1 MQKED
6 VAILIPSLNPR
17 KNIIEIVRKLK
28 ESKFNT
34 IFLID
39 DGSKEDSKK
48 NFRIVEEEFDV
59 NIIVHK
65 INKGKGA
72 SLKDGIKYIQ
82 ENTNLKGIVTM
93 DSDGQHLIKDV
104 EKVVDKMNEN
114 SVVLG
119 VRDFDKDGIPFRN
132 KFGNKFSSWYLKVV
146 AGKSISDT
154 QTGLRG
160 IPRKYFDMSVKTEGN
175 RYEYE
180 MNVLMEWCK
189 DKNCKIEAVPIETV
203 YEKNNVSYFNP
214 ILDSIRIYKDF
225 FKNII
230 SSIICAVLDI
240 VLFWLIL
247 DVFGLMNVFWS
258 NTVARIISG
267 FFDFTINKFWV
278 FKNGRNQEGKK
289 EFIKYGILFI
299 VQMFINSAIVD
310 LLSKVFF
317 NFIILIKIIVNTVIY
332 FANYFIKKRFIFN

>member
-1 MQKED
+1 MLKED

-17 KNIIEIVRKLK
+17 ENIIDIVRELK
-28 ESKFNT
+28 EAKFNN
-34 IFLID
+34 IFFVD
-39 DGSKEDSKK
+39 DGSKENSKK
-48 NFRIVEEEFDV
+48 NFRIVEEKFGV
-59 NIIVHK
+59 KTIVHE
-65 INKGKGA
+65 INKGKGT

-82 ENTNLKGIVTM
+82 ENTKLKGIVTM

-104 EKVVDKMNEN
+104 EKVVDKMDEEAI
-114 SVVLG
+114 VFG
-119 VRDFDKDGIPFRN
+119 VRDFDKEGVPFRS
-132 KFGNKFSSWYLKVV
+132 KFGNKFSAWYLKIVS
-146 AGKSISDT
+146 GKSISDT

-160 IPRKYFDMSVKTEGN
+160 IPRKYFDMSIKTEGS

-180 MNVLMEWCK
+180 MNVLLKWCK
-189 DKNCKIEAVPIETV
+189 DKNCKIEFVPIETV
-203 YEKNNVSYFNP
+203 YEEDNVSYFNP

-240 VLFWLIL
+240 FLFWLIL
-247 DVFGLMNVFWS
+247 DVFELINVFWS
-258 NTVARIISG
+258 NVIARIISG
-267 FFDFTINKFWV
+267 LFDFGINKFWV
-278 FKNGRNQEGKK
+278 FKNSGSQKGKK
-289 EFIKYGILFI
+289 EFIKYIILFI

-332 FANYFIKKRFIFN
+332 FSNYFIKKRFIF